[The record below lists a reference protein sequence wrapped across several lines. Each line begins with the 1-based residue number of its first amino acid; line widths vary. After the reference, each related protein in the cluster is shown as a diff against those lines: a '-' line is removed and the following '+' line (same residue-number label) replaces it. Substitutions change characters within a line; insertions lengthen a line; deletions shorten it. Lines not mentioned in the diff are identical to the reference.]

1 MLRLIVTSGALLLG
15 VALLV
20 AGSGLLGSLLAL
32 RGRLAGFDTGTLGWI
47 MSGYFFGFVLGT
59 YLATPLI
66 RRLGHIRSFAFCAAA
81 AAAAVLLHPILLDP
95 WAWALL
101 RVVTGMA
108 LVCLY
113 TVIESWL
120 GAQASEQHRGQLFA
134 VYMMINLLALMVG
147 QLLLTLAPIDSY
159 VLFSLVALLTCVALM
174 PVTWTRIAQPEI
186 SSAVPLPLD
195 RLWQVAP
202 SAALAALL
210 SGVVMGAF
218 WGLMPVFAAGIGL
231 DTAGVAG
238 LMSTAIAGGA
248 LLQWPLGR
256 WSDHADRRRVLGA
269 VALLG
274 ALAAALLGLLHTQPT
289 ARTALMFVYGGLAF
303 TVYPIAVAHLMDRL
317 DADTLL
323 AGSGRVLLLY
333 GVGATLGPI
342 LAGSLMGR
350 WGAASLFF
358 FSSATMAALALFV
371 AWRLNQRSSEIDHP
385 GHFMPMLRTSA
396 SALKLLPELGQD
408 EQKK

>member
-1 MLRLIVTSGALLLG
+1 MLRLILTSSALLLG

-20 AGSGLLGSLLAL
+20 SGSGLLGSLLAL
-32 RGRLAGFDTGTLGWI
+32 RGEQAGFDAATLGWV

-59 YLATPLI
+59 YLSTPLI

-108 LVCLY
+108 IVCLY

-120 GAQASEQHRGQLFA
+120 GMQASEQHRGQLFA
-134 VYMMINLLALMVG
+134 LYMMINLLALMVG
-147 QLLLTLAPIDSY
+147 QLLLTLAPIDSF

-186 SSAVPLPLD
+186 TSAAPLALA
-195 RLWQVAP
+195 RLWQLAP
-202 SAALAALL
+202 SAAVGALL

-218 WGLMPVFAAGIGL
+218 WALMPVFAVGIGL
-231 DTAGVAG
+231 DTAGVAW

-256 WSDHADRRRVLGA
+256 WSDRADRRRVLAA

-274 ALAAALLGLLHTQPT
+274 ALAASLLGLLHNLPS
-289 ARTALMFVYGGLAF
+289 ARIVLTLVYGGLVF
-303 TVYPIAVAHLMDRL
+303 TVYPVAVAHLMDRL

-342 LAGSLMGR
+342 MAGSLMGH

-358 FSSATMAALALFV
+358 FSSATLALLAAFLG
-371 AWRLNQRSSEIDHP
+371 WRLNQRSSEIAHP
-385 GHFMPMLRTSA
+385 VHFMPMLRTTT
-396 SALKLLPELGQD
+396 SALELLPELD
-408 EQKK
+408 PPEQK